1 MKKLLFGLVLLALA
15 VVFAGCRHQVR
26 NSPNQTAATSSNP
39 GPKGDRPEVMDRL
52 NDSGKVLDELMNTPD
67 NSVPETILAKARCV
81 AVIPSMVKGGF
92 VVGGRHGR
100 GVATCRTGHG
110 WSAPAFLT
118 ISGGSWG
125 AQIGVAEVDLVLL
138 FMNENGVNSLL
149 KNNFKIGADASL
161 AAGPI
166 GREAEASTDAKL
178 NSEIL
183 AYSRAKGLFAGLELS
198 GAAVRP
204 DEDSNTAFYGHNVN
218 WRETLS
224 GSVTPPAGANPFLE
238 SVRKNFREARTNQGQ

>member
-1 MKKLLFGLVLLALA
+1 MGFVLTMLVM
-15 VVFAGCRHQVR
+15 VFAGCRHQMR
-26 NSPNQTAATSSNP
+26 NSPNQTAGNQSNP
-39 GPKGDRPEVMDRL
+39 GPSGDRPEVMDRL
-52 NDSGKVLDELMNTPD
+52 QDSAKVLDQLIN
-67 NSVPETILAKARCV
+67 VPEANIPETVLGKARCV

-92 VVGGRHGR
+92 IVGGRHGR
-100 GVATCRTGHG
+100 GVVSCRTGHG

-125 AQIGVAEVDLVLL
+125 AQIGVEEVDLVLL
-138 FMNENGVNSLL
+138 FMNQHGVDSLL
-149 KNNFKIGADASL
+149 KDNFKIGVDASL

-166 GREAEASTDAKL
+166 GRSAEASTDMKA

-204 DEDSNTAFYGHNVN
+204 DEDSNTAFYGRNIN
-218 WRETLS
+218 WRNTLS
-224 GSVTPPAGANPFLE
+224 GSVQAPAGADPFLE
-238 SVRKNFREARTNQGQ
+238 EVRKVFREARADTAK